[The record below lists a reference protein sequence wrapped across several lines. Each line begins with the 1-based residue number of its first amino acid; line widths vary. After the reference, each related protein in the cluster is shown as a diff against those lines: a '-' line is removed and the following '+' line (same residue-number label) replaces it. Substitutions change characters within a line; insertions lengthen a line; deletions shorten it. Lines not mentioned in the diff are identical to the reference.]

1 MRRIITGVIAAVTL
15 LAVFH
20 PVLAADHKLTIY
32 VAGDS
37 TGQTYRQS
45 DRYPQFGWGQV
56 FDDVF
61 TDDVVVINRAI
72 GGRSAIRFDREGTLN
87 AILNA
92 LRPGDY
98 FFIQFGINDSDT
110 RYPEKYSPIDEY
122 KWELRERYVKET
134 EKRGATPV
142 LMTPSAGG
150 TYDEK
155 KQQFANSRIEYAD
168 ATRELADEIGCKFI
182 DINRIMTHTYNTM
195 DKDEVLSGYLICE
208 PLESVENPQGVRD
221 LSHFKEKGA
230 RLVTKLIADAIP
242 IYIPELAKYLK
253 GEEYFTDISGH
264 MYESEINRALHDKL
278 IRVEGNGKFLPDAGI
293 TRAEFL
299 KMAMDA
305 AEIPGHG
312 YRKRECLEAPED
324 AWYRFYLQG
333 ALDKGLIPVEMTV
346 AMMWSE
352 EKPLDGATA
361 EGEAATVGIMSYR
374 CGFKAD
380 TPITHEEMAVIAANC
395 LSYAVN
401 HTNRTL
407 DETYFFL
414 DDINYDNI
422 NPYYINAVESAY
434 SRGIMEGLG
443 NAFRPKATATKAQAV
458 TVINRIAQKLK

>member
-1 MRRIITGVIAAVTL
+1 MKRIITGILAAVM
-15 LAVFH
+15 LAAAC
-20 PVLAADHKLTIY
+20 PALAADGKPTIY

-37 TGQTYRQS
+37 TGQTYKQS
-45 DRYPQFGWGQV
+45 DRFPQFGWGQV
-56 FDDVF
+56 FGDIF

-72 GGRSAIRFDREGTLN
+72 GGRSAIRFDREGQLDE
-87 AILNA
+87 ILNA

-98 FFIQFGINDSDT
+98 FFVQFGINDSDT
-110 RYPEKYSPIDEY
+110 RYPEKYSPIGEY
-122 KWELRERYVKET
+122 KWELAQRYIKET
-134 EKRGATPV
+134 EKRGATPI

-155 KQQFANSRIEYAD
+155 KRQFANSRIEYAD
-168 ATRELADEIGCKFI
+168 ATRELADEIGCRFI
-182 DINRIMTHTYNTM
+182 DINRIMTNTYNTM

-230 RLVTKLIADAIP
+230 RLVAKLIADAIP
-242 IYIPELAKYLK
+242 IYVPELAKYLK
-253 GEEYFTDISGH
+253 GEEHFTDISGH
-264 MYESEINRALHDKL
+264 MYEAEINRALSDKL
-278 IRVEGNGKFLPDAGI
+278 IRVEGDGRFSPDSAI
-293 TRAEFL
+293 TRAGFL
-299 KMAMDA
+299 KLAMDA
-305 AEIPGHG
+305 AGIPGHG

-346 AMMWSE
+346 GLMWSE
-352 EKPLDGATA
+352 DKPLDD
-361 EGEAATVGIMSYR
+361 AATVGIMSYR

-401 HTNRTL
+401 HANRAL
-407 DETYFFL
+407 EETYFFL
-414 DDINYDNI
+414 EDINYDNI

-434 SRGIMEGLG
+434 SRGIMEGMG
-443 NAFRPKATATKAQAV
+443 KSFRPKATATKAQAV